1 MRVRPCMPS
10 AGLSPSSLAPPLRS
24 RIMPC
29 KVNGGKCEEER
40 LPRHASYAYAAEKK
54 GKEFADVTGAC
65 GARRNAKGGGEGQC
79 GKLSQAPPY
88 ASEFHGFRTLRRRI
102 ISRCYREVRSLSLSS
117 SSSSSP
123 SFSISRHFALAPISG
138 PLSSIATAP
147 PFALP
152 PYPLSLVLTTFLVAH
167 VRQKTEKVKLVKRNC
182 QSSILPD
189 FESARPLKKNP
200 P

>member
-1 MRVRPCMPS
+1 MYAISGALPRPPPPTPKPNKCRVRLMEESARRRGSPAMP
-10 AGLSPSSLAPPLRS
+10 APPT
-24 RIMPC
+24 PQ
-29 KVNGGKCEEER
+29 K
-40 LPRHASYAYAAEKK
+40 KK
-54 GKEFADVTGAC
+54 G
-65 GARRNAKGGGEGQC
+65 RNLPTSRGHVVRGGMRGDGQC

-88 ASEFHGFRTLRRRI
+88 ASTFHGFRTLRRRI

-117 SSSSSP
+117 SSSSSS

-138 PLSSIATAP
+138 PLPSIATAP
-147 PFALP
+147 FPPVALP

-167 VRQKTEKVKLVKRNC
+167 VWQKTAKVKLVKRNC